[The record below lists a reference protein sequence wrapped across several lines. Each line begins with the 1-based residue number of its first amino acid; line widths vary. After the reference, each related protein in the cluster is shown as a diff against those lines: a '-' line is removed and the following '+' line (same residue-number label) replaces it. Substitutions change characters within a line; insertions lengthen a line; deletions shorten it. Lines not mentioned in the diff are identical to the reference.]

1 MSGEGGRREQGCNLL
16 FFNITV
22 IWHYRHD
29 SSEHDFKQNNGLKTA
44 NIQNRQQGIKT
55 DNMQLDNKKLR
66 QTICN

>member
-29 SSEHDFKQNNGLKTA
+29 SSEHDLKKNNGLKTD
-44 NIQNRQQGIKT
+44 NIQNKQQEVKT
-55 DNMQLDNKKLR
+55 DNMQLDNKGFR
-66 QTICN
+66 QYVN